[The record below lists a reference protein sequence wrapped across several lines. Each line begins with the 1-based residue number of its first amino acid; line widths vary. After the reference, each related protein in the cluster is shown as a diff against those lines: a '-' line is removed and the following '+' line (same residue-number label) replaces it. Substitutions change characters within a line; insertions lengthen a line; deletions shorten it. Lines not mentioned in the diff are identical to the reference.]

1 MTEHPARNSLAAF
14 VAAMILAT
22 LAGCDTPG
30 STASDAPSVTA
41 VDDASQP
48 RKIGVLLVSHGS
60 HSRQWCRQV
69 MEIEDAVRD
78 EILADPRIDG
88 IYSAL
93 MEYSEPSI
101 ATQLKRFDE
110 AGYTDVILVPLLL
123 TVSSHSFDDIPTII
137 GQKQD
142 HATGETLRL
151 EGVETYTPKARVVTA
166 PLLDFPSVLS
176 QNLIRRVKQMS
187 ENPSDEGVV
196 LVAYGSEPYEEEW
209 TALLDNVSDEVTGA
223 TGIDCIEHAWC
234 GHVVRFNNDPTVK
247 AIRQVLERKQTA
259 LVVPVL
265 VAVDEMFQGR
275 IIGGAIER
283 VDQPERIVY
292 RHDSILPDENVNR
305 WVIDI
310 ARKMAEQI
318 TEPTEPGEGP

>member
-1 MTEHPARNSLAAF
+1 M
-14 VAAMILAT
+14 
-22 LAGCDTPG
+22 
-30 STASDAPSVTA
+30 
-41 VDDASQP
+41 
-48 RKIGVLLVSHGS
+48 
-60 HSRQWCRQV
+60 
-69 MEIEDAVRD
+69 
-78 EILADPRIDG
+78 
-88 IYSAL
+88 
-93 MEYSEPSI
+93 
-101 ATQLKRFDE
+101 
-110 AGYTDVILVPLLL
+110 
-123 TVSSHSFDDIPTII
+123 
-137 GQKQD
+137 
-142 HATGETLRL
+142 
-151 EGVETYTPKARVVTA
+151 
-166 PLLDFPSVLS
+166 
-176 QNLIRRVKQMS
+176 
-187 ENPSDEGVV
+187 
-196 LVAYGSEPYEEEW
+196 
-209 TALLDNVSDEVTGA
+209 SDEVTGA